1 MNVLTDLEIPLP
13 FWVAAFSVILGAIVT
28 AAVSKYRADK
38 AIIAEATEI
47 KGEGEPPT
55 LDEAKGIVGAN
66 RTLQR
71 ANESLQICNRGLEQE
86 LTILKNQFA
95 GTKRD
100 LATAVKRIDELETAI
115 RTLRTVGARR
125 ISAGCSREGAGMSVY
140 VDNMQRTAVLGCVR
154 SLYSNLSA
162 DSRAELLDFVRR
174 LGLKANTGQ
183 HWDSPLYH
191 FVITEGMRKR
201 AIELGAIPVSSY
213 ELLRRRLGKTA

>member
-13 FWVAAFSVILGAIVT
+13 FWVAAFSMMLGAIVT

-38 AIIAEATEI
+38 ALIAEATEI

-100 LATAVKRIDELETAI
+100 LADCSQAH
-115 RTLRTVGARR
+115 RR
-125 ISAGCSREGAGMSVY
+125 IGNGYPNASHGRRPQNSAGCSREGAGMSVY

-201 AIELGAIPVSSY
+201 AIDLGAISVSSY